1 MKRFVVVGL
10 GNFGSGIA
18 ESLYRRGHDVVA
30 VDIDEDAVDRISPHT
45 SRAAVGDARQ
55 ADVLDQIG
63 ADEADTAIVS
73 TGDDMTASMLS
84 VLALTDLGVDDIY
97 VKVISTDHAR
107 IMNALG
113 VSETIF
119 PERESAVNL
128 ASRLSEYGVLNYV
141 RMAGDLSVQEM
152 VVLEEWRGKTLRE
165 IGVRH
170 RFHLIVIA
178 VHDTASG
185 DVAVPPDPDEPLS
198 TTDTL
203 LVAGTE
209 ARLEELANMA
219 DEEIRERLQESDDS

>member
-1 MKRFVVVGL
+1 
-10 GNFGSGIA
+10 
-18 ESLYRRGHDVVA
+18 
-30 VDIDEDAVDRISPHT
+30 
-45 SRAAVGDARQ
+45 
-55 ADVLDQIG
+55 
-63 ADEADTAIVS
+63 
-73 TGDDMTASMLS
+73 
-84 VLALTDLGVDDIY
+84 

-119 PERESAVNL
+119 PERESAMNL

-170 RFHLIVIA
+170 RFHLTVIA

-198 TTDTL
+198 ATDTL